1 MKNIKTY
8 LRLLKEIK
16 DKDTEARGFIE
27 RAFLNM
33 PDNPRIH
40 RLARNCFVMN
50 FSDTTLY
57 PYSCWDPET
66 YDFKR
71 IGRLIIERI
80 KTCDLKSVGQILR
93 QIVEKGTMQRF
104 LSRAGRSNTIK
115 IHPDIRKFVN
125 KRFFNGELE
134 MKTGLWIPGEKG
146 EEIERKRQQCGVGE
160 VSRF

>member
-8 LRLLKEIK
+8 LRLIKEIK

-40 RLARNCFVMN
+40 RLAHNCFVMN
-50 FSDTTLY
+50 FSHTTLY

-66 YDFKR
+66 HDFKFMASM
-71 IGRLIIERI
+71 IIEKI
-80 KTCDLKSVGQILR
+80 QTCDLKSIGQILR
-93 QIVEKGTMQRF
+93 QIVEKGTMQRVVT
-104 LSRAGRSNTIK
+104 RTGHSNTFK

-125 KRFFNGELE
+125 KRFFNGTLE

-146 EEIERKRQQCGVGE
+146 EEIERKRK
-160 VSRF
+160 SNNR